1 MSPAKGKRE
10 REGTVLTQLFSF
22 FRKGLRSIGRFFASL
37 YKTGRQRFTI
47 MLIPHSEKSI
57 FNFRVSVFSLLFSGF
72 LLGGVIVTFLFFS
85 TRFSGLSE
93 MVQEREGALEI
104 SRSSL
109 EEIREE
115 IVELKKV
122 SKVFESSLKEAM
134 KSFGIKGDVKTAS
147 ILDGGDLGSFLDIQE
162 QGEGVA
168 REISELRSLRDFLD
182 SSSSD
187 LLRISEV
194 MSSQGDLLV
203 ELPTLWPVEG
213 NVGRITNYFGPE
225 VHPFTQQWYLHKG
238 IDIAFRRGKPII
250 AAANG
255 KVVER
260 KYDAMGFGNYIV
272 IRHSYGFATKYA
284 HMDNVYVE
292 EGDIITQG
300 QKLGTMGNTG
310 LSTGPHLHF
319 EVRIGSQ
326 VVDPERFLNVQ
337 SGLR

>member
-1 MSPAKGKRE
+1 MSPAKGKKETGKVGR
-10 REGTVLTQLFSF
+10 F
-22 FRKGLRSIGRFFASL
+22 FAALRRGLQHIGRFFAGV
-37 YKTGRQRFTI
+37 YQTGRQRFTI

-57 FNFRVSVFSLLFSGF
+57 FNFRVSVFSLVFSGF

-93 MVQEREGALEI
+93 LVEEREGSLEV
-104 SRSSL
+104 SRASL

-115 IVELKKV
+115 IGELKKV
-122 SKVFESSLKEAM
+122 SRVFESSLKEAM
-134 KSFGIKGDVKTAS
+134 KSFGVKGDVKTAS
-147 ILDGGDLGSFLDIQE
+147 ILDGGDLGSFLDVQE
-162 QGEGVA
+162 EGEGIA

-182 SSSSD
+182 RSSHD

-225 VHPFTQQWYLHKG
+225 LHPFTQQWYLHKG

-292 EGDIITQG
+292 EGDIVTQG